1 MKHKTLIE
9 NTFPLPLLLGYETSK
24 PVPIVIATLLQR
36 ERVLTFHKCRK
47 YREIGFWKP
56 VLVAKFAENDPQ
68 MASKA
73 CLKDGKWTPQ
83 IPCPIGNHFSWGLAY
98 FARQTKLKWT
108 KNFRA
113 LYFSLT
119 KCTGRGRGFDAS
131 ALNAFQAFTMI
142 IKPEIRLWSLTER
155 SLGFVFTAFR
165 RKRQLTREHCSWGCG
180 VVVMTLL
187 LQQGTA
193 TKSQQKQL
201 SNNK

>member
-24 PVPIVIATLLQR
+24 PVPIAIATLLQR

-83 IPCPIGNHFSWGLAY
+83 IPCPIGNHFSWGLGY

-108 KNFRA
+108 KNFKA
-113 LYFSLT
+113 LFLSLT
-119 KCTGRGRGFDAS
+119 KYNGTVFWRFATDMF
-131 ALNAFQAFTMI
+131 LI
-142 IKPEIRLWSLTER
+142 DWYP
-155 SLGFVFTAFR
+155 LG
-165 RKRQLTREHCSWGCG
+165 
-180 VVVMTLL
+180 LL
-187 LQQGTA
+187 LQNQQLQPPIRQHDFQSGGI
-193 TKSQQKQL
+193 SQY
-201 SNNK
+201 NNITSDVYKYGPRQWNHCFYCSD

>member
-83 IPCPIGNHFSWGLAY
+83 IPCPIGNHFSWGLGY

-108 KNFRA
+108 KNFKA
-113 LYFSLT
+113 LFLSLT
-119 KCTGRGRGFDAS
+119 KYNGTVFWRFAPDMACNSLSYQFSYSIFG
-131 ALNAFQAFTMI
+131 L
-142 IKPEIRLWSLTER
+142 RLRRVSKECYWSYEECQK
-155 SLGFVFTAFR
+155 LG
-165 RKRQLTREHCSWGCG
+165 K
-180 VVVMTLL
+180 
-187 LQQGTA
+187 
-193 TKSQQKQL
+193 
-201 SNNK
+201 

>member
-1 MKHKTLIE
+1 MMCSRCGHCTKCQ
-9 NTFPLPLLLGYETSK
+9 FPLNNGKLADNEIFGGPNREKKIIDLPLLLGYETSK

-83 IPCPIGNHFSWGLAY
+83 IPCPIGNHFSWGLGY

-108 KNFRA
+108 KNFKA
-113 LYFSLT
+113 LFLSLT
-119 KCTGRGRGFDAS
+119 KYNGT
-131 ALNAFQAFTMI
+131 
-142 IKPEIRLWSLTER
+142 
-155 SLGFVFTAFR
+155 VFWRF
-165 RKRQLTREHCSWGCG
+165 
-180 VVVMTLL
+180 
-187 LQQGTA
+187 A
-193 TKSQQKQL
+193 TDL
-201 SNNK
+201 Y